1 MLDENDST
9 TTEAA
14 PETTDSGPAPTP
26 EGSTETSPA
35 QTSPVAVVVLIR
47 PVSTPICVAA
57 TRNGRLVAWSRPA
70 AMVTIA
76 NG

>member
-26 EGSTETSPA
+26 EDSTETSPA
-35 QTSPVAVVVLIR
+35 GETPAPVVKKTAR
-47 PVSTPICVAA
+47 
-57 TRNGRLVAWSRPA
+57 
-70 AMVTIA
+70 
-76 NG
+76 